1 MLGIMAFC
9 NIRKVNETLSVT
21 IKSQHMENTMKRL
34 TAVALVLLAMAI
46 VLPTTF
52 TAIAADQSTANE
64 QAVTTKININSADL
78 KELQKVPGIGPATA
92 SKIVT
97 YRDENGP
104 FSQIDQLTNIKGIG
118 KVTLEK
124 MKPYITM

>member
-1 MLGIMAFC
+1 
-9 NIRKVNETLSVT
+9 
-21 IKSQHMENTMKRL
+21 MKRL